1 MKTKFK
7 YILMTAAVGSL
18 IGFGSCSSDFM
29 DLTPTTQYT
38 QDQVFEDAGLTQ
50 MLVNNIYDYAVDGA
64 REHTPR
70 SYR

>member
-18 IGFGSCSSDFM
+18 MGFGSCSSDFM

-38 QDQVFEDAGLTQ
+38 QEQVF
-50 MLVNNIYDYAVDGA
+50 
-64 REHTPR
+64 R
-70 SYR
+70 